1 MIALIKPFL
10 TLKWLNI
17 ATLGILVTL
26 LAVQSYRLY
35 HCQIDYAQLETKFSD
50 LERDH
55 EITKGSLAGALSA
68 NDSNLILIDSYK
80 KANKA
85 LLEHNA
91 QNTEQSKAAAEKHQ
105 ANLKEIKDRYEN
117 AKQVPIAGRCANFT
131 ISDDVDKLLKQQAAK
146 SGY

>member
-1 MIALIKPFL
+1 MIWLKSLL
-10 TLKWLNI
+10 TPKSAI
-17 ATLGILVTL
+17 FAAGIVLAGL
-26 LAVQSYRLY
+26 LAVQSYRLSLW
-35 HCQIDYAQLETKFSD
+35 QTDYAQLETKFAE

-55 EITKGSLAGALSA
+55 ETTKGSLAGALSA

-80 KANKA
+80 KANKS

-91 QNTEQSKAAAEKHQ
+91 QNTKQSKAAAAKHQ
-105 ANLKEIKDRYEN
+105 ANLEEIKNRYEQ